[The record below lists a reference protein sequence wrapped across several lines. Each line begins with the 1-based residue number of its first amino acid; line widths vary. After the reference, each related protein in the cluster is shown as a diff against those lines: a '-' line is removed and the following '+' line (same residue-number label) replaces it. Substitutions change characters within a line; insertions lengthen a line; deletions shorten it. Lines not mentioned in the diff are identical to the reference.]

1 MIIKPGRDIQLNRAH
16 PLARGLMGCWLFNE
30 GTGDKVFDLSL
41 NGNHGTLIGMPW
53 RATSTG
59 IGADNNSDGD
69 EIDIGGLTI
78 PANSDMTFLIIGY
91 ADSYISVGNSGFWRD
106 VSNSRG
112 GNFMIIQG
120 GSSPPFLPWIRW
132 NGIDILK
139 PASGTPFPTGE
150 VFMGVYTVK
159 NAKDAIVY
167 LNGRQ
172 EHYATHSTSTPSF
185 DIYNLGWQS
194 DPVERIDGVW
204 ITSMI
209 WNRALT
215 ASEVLQLY
223 RNPYQ
228 MFDPRIS
235 PAIFGALVA
244 AGGLS
249 IPIAMRYYRN
259 RRTI

>member
-1 MIIKPGRDIQLNRAH
+1 
-16 PLARGLMGCWLFNE
+16 
-30 GTGDKVFDLSL
+30 
-41 NGNHGTLIGMPW
+41 
-53 RATSTG
+53 
-59 IGADNNSDGD
+59 
-69 EIDIGGLTI
+69 
-78 PANSDMTFLIIGY
+78 MTFLITGY
-91 ADSYISVGNSGFWRD
+91 ADSYVSVGNSGFWRD
-106 VSNSRG
+106 VWNSRG

-194 DPVERIDGVW
+194 APAERIDGVW

-223 RNPYQ
+223 INPYA
-228 MFDPRIS
+228 MFDTAIS
-235 PAIFGALVA
+235 PAIFGTLVA